1 MRSSRPLLGLAF
13 AAAAGLA
20 HAEPTPAPNVLA
32 PGWTALGYAAP
43 TPGTYELPPL
53 GEAANGDVL
62 DTTGRARHLYDFLG
76 DKVVVLSFV
85 YRSCPD
91 INGCPLAN
99 FVLKGV
105 ERRVLED
112 PALRDEV
119 RLVSMSFDPAND
131 TPDAMRRLRRRPH
144 AGRSRLGLPHHRIGT
159 VAQSDLAKPT
169 ASPCA
174 ASMTR
179 TVSRSARSP
188 TFSASI

>member
-1 MRSSRPLLGLAF
+1 M
-13 AAAAGLA
+13 
-20 HAEPTPAPNVLA
+20 
-32 PGWTALGYAAP
+32 
-43 TPGTYELPPL
+43 
-53 GEAANGDVL
+53 L
-62 DTTGRARHLYDFLG
+62 DTAGRPRRIHDFLG

-91 INGCPLAN
+91 VNGCPLAN
-99 FVLKGV
+99 FVLTGI

-119 RLVSMSFDPAND
+119 RLVSMSFDPAHD
-131 TPDAMRRLRRRPH
+131 PPDAMRRYGATLAPEGG
-144 AGRSRLGLPHHRIGT
+144 ADWAFPHHRIG
-159 VAQSDLAKPT
+159 AGARPDPARPT

-174 ASMTR
+174 ESTTR